1 MVCQE
6 RAGFESKKLK
16 SSSGLVV
23 CAEKVRYNMLE
34 FISLE
39 ILMGGDISEENKI
52 SRKS

>member
-1 MVCQE
+1 MVCRE
-6 RAGFESKKLK
+6 SAGFESKKMK

-23 CAEKVRYNMLE
+23 CAKKVRYNMLE

-39 ILMGGDISEENKI
+39 ILMGGDIREKNKI